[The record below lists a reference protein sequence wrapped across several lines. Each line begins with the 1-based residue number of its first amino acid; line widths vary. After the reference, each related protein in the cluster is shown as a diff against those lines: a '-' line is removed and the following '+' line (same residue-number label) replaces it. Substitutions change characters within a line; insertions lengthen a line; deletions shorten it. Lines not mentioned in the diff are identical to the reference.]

1 MKNKKSSTDIMNS
14 RISNNKDKAEN
25 AVLDMYIQMVLDE
38 AILLRRKTLLEDQI
52 NDALD
57 RYDHEAFLR
66 LSKEYKQI
74 RDMI

>member
-14 RISNNKDKAEN
+14 RMNNKDQAEN

-38 AILLRRKTLLEDQI
+38 AILLRRKMLLEAKI

-57 RYDHEAFLR
+57 RYDREAFLR
-66 LSKEYKQI
+66 LSEEYKKL
-74 RDMI
+74 RKFV